1 MEAPLE
7 TPGASD
13 TAQKVSHGGRSAL
26 CIQKNQHLYLE
37 EIRSAEAAQAQQDA
51 GTPPQHWLHTQG
63 LCEDPL
69 PFRAPPAL
77 TFPSM
82 MVTTSGR
89 PPITLPR
96 SATGKQLG

>member
-1 MEAPLE
+1 M
-7 TPGASD
+7 
-13 TAQKVSHGGRSAL
+13 VGGVPCVFRR
-26 CIQKNQHLYLE
+26 INHLSLE
-37 EIRSAEAAQAQQDA
+37 ETRSAETAQVRQDA
-51 GTPPQHWLHTQG
+51 GTPNTGSTPWACVRT
-63 LCEDPL
+63 PAL
-69 PFRAPPAL
+69 PGTPPL

>member
-1 MEAPLE
+1 MWLDLRPHPGIDLSHPSFIWSTCSLYMEAPLE

-51 GTPPQHWLHTQG
+51 GTPPPTL
-63 LCEDPL
+63 
-69 PFRAPPAL
+69 APHPG
-77 TFPSM
+77 P
-82 MVTTSGR
+82 V
-89 PPITLPR
+89 
-96 SATGKQLG
+96 